1 MVTAKINFTCVTSS
15 QAKEIVMLYIV
26 YDSEHCPLRR
36 FHSKV
41 DAEWFVKDKPECE
54 IKKIKQP
61 QQPKKSWTEEMA
73 EFTAKYGEPP
83 F

>member
-1 MVTAKINFTCVTSS
+1 
-15 QAKEIVMLYIV
+15 MLYIV

-41 DAEWFVKDKPECE
+41 DAEWFVKDRPECM

-61 QQPKKSWTEEMA
+61 SQPKKSWTEEMA
-73 EFTAKYGEPP
+73 EFTAKFGEPL